1 MKNIVLTQKFL
12 VPTLLIAVIY
22 SIAVTYAMNGSL
34 IIDTVIGEFSLQYK
48 ISLLLALLQG
58 MWTSMSG
65 IGIVILLLTAFLTGA
80 NLTLLWQHVRTI
92 KSFKNL
98 HVVVGGNS
106 LFGLIGSGCAVCG
119 LPILSLLGLSGSI
132 LYLPFRGAELSY
144 LAVILLFISF
154 FLLTRSNFQKQLC
167 VVPARR

>member
-1 MKNIVLTQKFL
+1 MKSIVLTQKFL
-12 VPTLLIAVIY
+12 VPTLLVAVIY

-65 IGIVILLLTAFLTGA
+65 IGIVVLLLTAFLTGA
-80 NLTLLWQHVRTI
+80 NLTLLWQQISKI

-98 HVVVGGNS
+98 HFVVGGNS
-106 LFGLIGSGCAVCG
+106 LFGLIGSGCAACG
-119 LPILSLLGLSGSI
+119 LPIL
-132 LYLPFRGAELSY
+132 
-144 LAVILLFISF
+144 
-154 FLLTRSNFQKQLC
+154 
-167 VVPARR
+167 